1 MGEHERISMF
11 ILQWDSKCNFF
22 IPRLL
27 LLRSSN
33 SIVEWIQVC
42 SVMMILAHFLLLLS
56 LVCFVVV
63 CRDMACYNVRSVV
76 CRGWRYAL
84 ACCDS
89 DALLF

>member
-1 MGEHERISMF
+1 MVGD
-11 ILQWDSKCNFF
+11 QKFF
-22 IPRLL
+22 FYPTVIAP
-27 LLRSSN
+27 
-33 SIVEWIQVC
+33 SIVEFDRRMDTGVL
-42 SVMMILAHFLLLLS
+42 SDDDPATSMLAHFLLLLS